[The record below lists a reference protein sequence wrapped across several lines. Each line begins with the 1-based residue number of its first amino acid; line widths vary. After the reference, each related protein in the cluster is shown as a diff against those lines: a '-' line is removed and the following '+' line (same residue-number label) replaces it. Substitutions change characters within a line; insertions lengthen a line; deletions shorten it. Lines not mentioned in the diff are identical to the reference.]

1 MYAALLV
8 TPRALREPLLVAR
21 LLRTIGVM
29 LPIFYA
35 TSEGQTARIAN
46 AIAQHLSAAG
56 HPASAVDITTPEA
69 KAWSMETVPLF
80 ILGASVHAGAHPRAA
95 ERFVKHHLGQ
105 LPGARCAFFSVS
117 MSASNS
123 ESRAQADENLARFLT
138 RCDWNPV
145 LTQCIAGRLAYTKYG
160 WIKRRF
166 MRRIAESMNAP
177 TDTAQDHEF
186 TDWEQVRDFA
196 DRLIQLM
203 GELGLGLSER
213 AHG

>member
-1 MYAALLV
+1 
-8 TPRALREPLLVAR
+8 
-21 LLRTIGVM
+21 M

-35 TSEGQTARIAN
+35 TSEGQTARIAD

-56 HPASAVDITTPEA
+56 HPASAVDITAPEA
-69 KAWSMETVPLF
+69 KAWSVEAVPLL
-80 ILGASVHAGAHPRAA
+80 ILGASVHAGAHSRAA
-95 ERFVKHHLGQ
+95 ERFVKRHLGQ
-105 LPGARCAFFSVS
+105 VSDSRCAFFSVS
-117 MSASNS
+117 MSASSS

-166 MRRIAESMNAP
+166 MRRIAENMNAP

-196 DRLIQLM
+196 DRLIQKM
-203 GELGLGLSER
+203 VELGVGPSKR
-213 AHG
+213 VHG